1 MKMQPSKMF
10 FFLNIFLLLSIPF
23 NGFAQKTRQ
32 EIVKDL
38 FSVVEKWMGTP
49 YVYGGNS
56 TKGIDCSAFTGR
68 VYAEVYRI
76 NIPRT
81 VDKQKLMGK
90 TVVGKLEPGDL
101 LFFNIG
107 GSISHV
113 GVYVFDNKFI
123 HAASAGPQVGVIKS
137 SLNEKYYKTRFVYAK
152 RLEQLPK
159 FEVAKTNEPTSYTED
174 KRKVS
179 DIFAGNDE
187 DRIIKQSPEIV
198 TFSMGRVIFNGE
210 IIETSEEF
218 DSERP
223 INFSIENINHEK
235 KYFVIIITNLDNE
248 KKKKIHLFDVKKNK
262 IIFKDLYLAE
272 GNYAVKLQSSNKTV
286 LYERNIRVIN

>member
-1 MKMQPSKMF
+1 MKMRPSKM

-23 NGFAQKTRQ
+23 NGLRKRQ
-32 EIVKDL
+32 DGEIVKIYSL
-38 FSVVEKWMGTP
+38 SLKNGWEHPMCMEEEYQQKESVLRLYW
-49 YVYGGNS
+49 
-56 TKGIDCSAFTGR
+56 A

-81 VDKQKLMGK
+81 VDKQKLIGK

-223 INFSIENINHEK
+223 INFSIENINHEI